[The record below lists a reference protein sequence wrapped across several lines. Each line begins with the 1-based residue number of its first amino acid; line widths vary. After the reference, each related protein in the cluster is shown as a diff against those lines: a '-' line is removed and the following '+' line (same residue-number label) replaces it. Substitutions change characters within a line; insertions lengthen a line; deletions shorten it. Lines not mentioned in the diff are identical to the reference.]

1 MLFDLGI
8 LVISRRMVGGGR
20 SQGGVDRWMGRRELN
35 LREREREDSRWSLML
50 ESVLCEFVGLIR
62 LNRDG

>member
-1 MLFDLGI
+1 MDGE
-8 LVISRRMVGGGR
+8 G
-20 SQGGVDRWMGRRELN
+20 ELN

-50 ESVLCEFVGLIR
+50 KSVLCEFVGLIR